1 MNLREK
7 ENEVSF
13 MKIEFER
20 KEIALERDR
29 LKVDNEKKEFERK
42 LRKGEDDRET
52 NEERI
57 AMTIEKIKIEHAKE
71 IEEIRNEYEQ
81 QLQDVVAVE

>member
-29 LKVDNEKKEFERK
+29 LKVDNEKKEFELK

-71 IEEIRNEYEQ
+71 IEQIRSEYEQ

>member
-29 LKVDNEKKEFERK
+29 LKVDNEKKEFELK